1 MSLALGSDLQ
11 LFLAPRIAAFVQR
24 YPTVKLSL
32 SARDSTTTLQLVLN
46 DEVDIGIGRFAAVP
60 ASLRKT
66 HFFFTALQAIYPKSH
81 PLSLRRKPTLTDLA
95 SHGLIL
101 LPPRSATRRA
111 IDKTFSTHGIEIKR
125 VIEAGGCF
133 GTKQLVKLH
142 LGVGLVHDI
151 CMADKDGDLRVIDV
165 GNLFPKFEVSAIYKK
180 SRHLTLAQKTLIAT
194 LAKSLRSR

>member
-1 MSLALGSDLQ
+1 MQSH
-11 LFLAPRIAAFVQR
+11 
-24 YPTVKLSL
+24 PTVKLSL
-32 SARDSTTTLQLVLN
+32 SARGSTTTLQLVLN
-46 DEVDIGIGRFAAVP
+46 DVDIGIGSFAAVP
-60 ASLRKT
+60 PTLRKT
-66 HFFFTALQAIYPKSH
+66 HLFFTALQAIYPKAH
-81 PLSLRRKPTLTDLA
+81 PLSVHRKPTLADLA

-111 IDKTFSTHGIEIKR
+111 IDKTFSKNGIEMKR

-151 CMADKDGDLRVIDV
+151 CMVTDKDRDLHVIDV

-180 SRHLTLAQKTLIAT
+180 SRHLTLPQKTLIET
-194 LAKSLRSR
+194 LSESRARR